1 MITMPLCRAVLSAST
16 AVILSAGA
24 AAATP
29 AQTVPKHLNLS
40 NKDNR
45 QSFTV
50 HKGDE
55 IIVRLTGQQ
64 TVTSTWA
71 WSAPTAA
78 NRSVLR
84 RDAATTRPN
93 GEATAVFHAQA
104 DGTTT
109 LDSRLRCVPRR
120 PGSACSHVVVP
131 WQVTVKA
138 R

>member
-1 MITMPLCRAVLSAST
+1 MLSATT
-16 AVILSAGA
+16 AVVLSAGA

-29 AQTVPKHLNLS
+29 ALTAPKHLNLS

-55 IIVRLTGQQ
+55 ITVRLTGEQ
-64 TVTSTWA
+64 TGTSTWA

-84 RDAATTRPN
+84 RDAASTRPN
-93 GEATAVFHAQA
+93 GDATALFHAQA
-104 DGTTT
+104 GGTTT
-109 LDSRLRCVPRR
+109 LESQLRCLPRK
-120 PGSACSHVVVP
+120 PGSACSHAVVQ